1 MFGLGAEHFVPFYM
15 YIGFWVMC
23 VVSLTKRPLWGLY
36 YMIPFLPF
44 RTMRVRMF
52 AFPLGAN
59 MMSILVIA
67 VIAGAL
73 IHGKHLPKS
82 KLYIIWLIYGVYIY
96 FSMWLAFGLGNTPA
110 PLWLSDRNFEVW
122 KDYMVV
128 PMIFVAASMLVED
141 RKTIRTIIILTAIT
155 VLAIDWVSLHSLAA
169 GASQS
174 FDEGKRSRGPLAAG
188 PNGTAAFL
196 AQSAMFYWGLLQ
208 FVKSWKYKLIGYG
221 LVAYSVAAAMFTF
234 SRGGYAALLV
244 SILVLGIVK
253 DRKLLLMLGVFL
265 LTWQLVVPNA
275 VRERVTMTQD
285 ANGQLEASA
294 QERVDLWSESWDS
307 FVHSPI
313 AGNGFASFQ
322 YGHHVVE
329 NLKDTH
335 NFYVKVMVETGI
347 LGLILIFALLQQM
360 LALGYRLFKRA
371 TDPLYR
377 GLGLGLLLAI
387 CSCMVANCFGDRWT
401 YLEISGPLW
410 VLLAIGVRATHLT
423 ELAQA
428 KEVTA
433 PKADVPVALYAG

>member
-1 MFGLGAEHFVPFYM
+1 MFGFGAEHFVPLYL

-23 VVSLTKRPLWGLY
+23 VVSLAKRPLWGLY

-44 RTMRVRMF
+44 RNMRVRMDTY
-52 AFPLGAN
+52 PLGAN
-59 MMSILVIA
+59 SILVIA

-82 KLYIIWLIYGVYIY
+82 KLYLIWLIYGVYLY

-155 VLAIDWVSLHSLAA
+155 VLAIDWMSLHSLAA

-174 FDEGKRSRGPLAAG
+174 FDESKRGRGPLAAG
-188 PNGTAAFL
+188 PNGTAAYL
-196 AQSAMFYWGLLQ
+196 AQSAMFYWGFLQ
-208 FVKSWKYKLIGYG
+208 FVKTWKYKLIGYG
-221 LVAYSVAAAMFTF
+221 LVAYSIAAAMFTF

-244 SILVLGIVK
+244 SILVLGILK
-253 DRKLLLMLGVFL
+253 DRKLLLVLGVFL
-265 LTWQLVVPNA
+265 LSWQLVVPNS
-275 VRERVTMTQD
+275 VRERVTMTKD
-285 ANGQLEASA
+285 ANGQLESSA
-294 QERVDLWSESWDS
+294 AERVALWEESWDS
-307 FVHSPI
+307 FLHSPI
-313 AGNGFASFQ
+313 VGNGFASFQ
-322 YGHHVVE
+322 YGHHVIE

-335 NFYVKVMVETGI
+335 NLYVKVMVETGI
-347 LGLILIFALLQQM
+347 IGLIMIFILLQQM

-371 TDPLYR
+371 TDPMYR

-410 VLLAIGVRATHLT
+410 VLIAVGVRAIQLMANEQAP
-423 ELAQA
+423 ELAPV
-428 KEVTA
+428 EER
-433 PKADVPVALYAG
+433 VPMSSLAG